1 MEGDD
6 IMSFKKTKKLKYISI
21 LTGLLIVIGTSAY
34 AIQNNIIS
42 DNSVSTDKVNEKS
55 QLSTSSAKLEEFRKK
70 VAERENETLAKELG
84 KQYSKSEEEIR
95 KMKSELGNWKDVS
108 VKLMQDKKSL
118 TKEKILELRDEGY
131 SLSDIDEAE
140 RLALMCDKT
149 PEEILAVKGKT
160 SDYDQKVDNDGK
172 GTNNAAV
179 DNSKSW
185 DEVIQILK
193 IETRTPAEK
202 AGVSKARVEEL
213 KKNGVSED
221 EINKAAVL
229 VQNYKK
235 DFDEVLNEIKKG
247 KKFEELDD
255 QYNKEKM
262 DTPQYKALHEKKLLE
277 AEENLLKKNYKV
289 TDDMI
294 NKCHNYGIKGIDIIV
309 IKKLIDKHN
318 LPVEQVLKLYSQKK
332 DLKLLVQEMGGV

>member
-1 MEGDD
+1 
-6 IMSFKKTKKLKYISI
+6 
-21 LTGLLIVIGTSAY
+21 
-34 AIQNNIIS
+34 
-42 DNSVSTDKVNEKS
+42 
-55 QLSTSSAKLEEFRKK
+55 
-70 VAERENETLAKELG
+70 
-84 KQYSKSEEEIR
+84 
-95 KMKSELGNWKDVS
+95 
-108 VKLMQDKKSL
+108 
-118 TKEKILELRDEGY
+118 LRPEH
-131 SLSDIDEAE
+131 LQR
-140 RLALMCDKT
+140 RLC
-149 PEEILAVKGKT
+149 
-160 SDYDQKVDNDGK
+160 
-172 GTNNAAV
+172 
-179 DNSKSW
+179 
-185 DEVIQILK
+185 
-193 IETRTPAEK
+193 
-202 AGVSKARVEEL
+202 VSKARVEEL

-318 LPVEQVLKLYSQKK
+318 LQVEQVLKLYSQKK